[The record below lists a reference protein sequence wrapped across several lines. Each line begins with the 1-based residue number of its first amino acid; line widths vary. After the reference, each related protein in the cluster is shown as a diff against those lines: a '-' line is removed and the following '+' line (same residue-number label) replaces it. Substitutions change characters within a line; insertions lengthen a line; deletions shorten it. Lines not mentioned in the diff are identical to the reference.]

1 MTKGQKGHSVYI
13 LSCSDGS
20 FYTGIT
26 NDLSRRLSEQ
36 GSLLPGSCRQPE
48 AADPA
53 FKATCF
59 LHWLVRGTRL
69 LMGTHNRAVLFATKS
84 FWEGVP
90 GEALSL
96 VIIDR
101 LPFAPNRDP
110 VIQHWRQRIREAGGQ
125 PVHAILVAGGDPGPE
140 AGRGEADPHRDRPR
154 CYGGPRFASQ
164 HQTVRP
170 PGDCQPASG
179 AKDTL
184 VRGCGGVL
192 WGRGMKPLIEPF

>member
-96 VIIDR
+96 VIIGR
-101 LPFAPNRDP
+101 LPFAPHRDP
-110 VIQHWRQRIREAGGQ
+110 VIQHWRQRIREAGGNSFTQ
-125 PVHAILVAGGDPGPE
+125 YSLPEAILGLKQGVGRLIRTETDRGVMAVLDSRVNTKRYGPQVIASLPRALRTLWFEDVA
-140 AGRGEADPHRDRPR
+140 AFFGE
-154 CYGGPRFASQ
+154 
-164 HQTVRP
+164 
-170 PGDCQPASG
+170 
-179 AKDTL
+179 
-184 VRGCGGVL
+184 
-192 WGRGMKPLIEPF
+192 EE